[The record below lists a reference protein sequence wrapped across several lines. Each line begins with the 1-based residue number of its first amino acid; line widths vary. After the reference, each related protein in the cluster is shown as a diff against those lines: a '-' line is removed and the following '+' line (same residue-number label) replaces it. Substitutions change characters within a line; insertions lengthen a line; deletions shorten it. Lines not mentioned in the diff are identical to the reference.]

1 MKTTSNIDE
10 FIDALMHGGQFA
22 RSNAAYV
29 LGEMGEKAVPA
40 LIDTLNSESVEVR
53 KYAAYALGGIGN
65 STAVPALTHA
75 LRDVHD
81 GVAKWVANALKEI
94 GGVNASKF

>member
-1 MKTTSNIDE
+1 MRRINIKTTSHIDE

-40 LIDTLNSESVEVR
+40 LIDTLNSE
-53 KYAAYALGGIGN
+53 GI
-65 STAVPALTHA
+65 
-75 LRDVHD
+75 
-81 GVAKWVANALKEI
+81 
-94 GGVNASKF
+94 